1 VLWLGVGLCVLA
13 LLLAAV
19 GVAREPGPGMVL
31 LAALASVIALGG
43 LALAVWGLAYRRL
56 AYVLAADGLEIHALG
71 ETFVAPYAAID
82 GIYTGQ
88 RLVSG
93 ENPLARR
100 KWWPGLYIG
109 HTRVRGIGRLHFF
122 TTSQDAGAL
131 TVITFD
137 GGGAVVSART
147 PQDFRT
153 ALIDRVSRSTE
164 GDGGAVYARPARGVP
179 WTAVRDLWLPASLL
193 VGVVLLLIGLA
204 VAALAFPSLPDQIAL
219 RLDAAG
225 HPTQLAPRAD
235 LLHLPLVGALA
246 LVANGATGVWF
257 HAREPLLARLL
268 WVGAAALQ
276 AVLLVG
282 IVRLLQ

>member
-1 VLWLGVGLCVLA
+1 MALIAAGLGL
-13 LLLAAV
+13 
-19 GVAREPGPGMVL
+19 AREPGAGMVL
-31 LAALASVIALGG
+31 MASLASALALVG

-56 AYVLAADGLEIHALG
+56 AYVLGVEGLEIHWLG

-100 KWWPGLYIG
+100 QRWPGMYVG
-109 HTRVRGIGRLHFF
+109 HARVRGIGRLHFF

-131 TVITFD
+131 TVITFE
-137 GGGAVVSART
+137 GGGAVVSARS

-153 ALIDRVSRSTE
+153 ALINRVSRSADT
-164 GDGGAVYARPARGVP
+164 GGAAAYARPAHTPP
-179 WTAVRDLWLPASLL
+179 WTAVRDPWLPMCLVVSL
-193 VGVVLLLIGLA
+193 VLLLVGLA
-204 VAALAFPSLPDQIAL
+204 VAALAYSGLPEQIAL
-219 RLDAAG
+219 RFDSSG
-225 HPTQLAPRAD
+225 HPSQVGPRAD
-235 LLHLPLVGALA
+235 LLHLPLIGFVA
-246 LVANGATGVWF
+246 LVGNALMGVWF

-268 WVGAAALQ
+268 WVGAAVLQ
-276 AVLLVG
+276 AVLLVA